1 MSDFNEFSKELQ
13 KLHSLGKTI
22 GAEDPDPKEFV
33 DQFYEIFNKYELVKP
48 EEQNYI
54 FQSNLNL
61 VFEKIFFQKPLPH
74 LKNKKIQD
82 DLEYF
87 RHKCFDL
94 ILLKN
99 HTYARKE
106 VFTLFLEHKKMKAEW
121 DLLKKVSEIEAH
133 NLIYESIKE
142 SGFLT
147 KIKYRNIDLSLYFNK
162 DRKQKPLNMLEH
174 TLCLFLTVHYPSNIG
189 IEKTFEHLYKSK
201 VLEVDFDVIKNHIQP
216 LLIKRNRL
224 NKLPKEIRD
233 GLNKNFYPFFIDKKN
248 DVFFN
253 LNTEDFHMLSLAI
266 DNAESL
272 FKYGYFYLQNGKK
285 NSDDKEFLLEYCKPE
300 YIQKIIPH
308 FFLLKHSKA
317 KSVRSKSF
325 WLNLDLNLKMNFQV
339 PEKIIKQKN
348 QIKI

>member
-1 MSDFNEFSKELQ
+1 MSDSNEFIKELQ
-13 KLHSLGKTI
+13 KLHSLEKAI
-22 GAEDPDPKEFV
+22 GSEEPDPKDFI
-33 DQFYEIFNKYELVKP
+33 DQFYEIFSKYELVKP

-106 VFTLFLEHKKMKAEW
+106 VFTLFLEHKKMKSEW
-121 DLLKKVSEIEAH
+121 NLLKEVSESEAH

-147 KIKYRNIDLSLYFNK
+147 KIKYRNIDLSQYFNQ
-162 DRKQKPLNMLEH
+162 DRTYIPLNMLEQ

-189 IEKTFEHLYKSK
+189 IEKTFEHLYQIGSLK
-201 VLEVDFDVIKNHIQP
+201 VDFDIIKNHIQP

-224 NKLPKEIRD
+224 NKLPKEILE
-233 GLNKNFYPFFIDKKN
+233 GLNQNSYPFFIDNKN

-266 DNAESL
+266 DNVESL
-272 FKYGYFYLQNGKK
+272 FKYGYFYMKDGKK
-285 NSDDKEFLLEYCKPE
+285 NNNEKEFLLEYCSPK
-300 YIQKIIPH
+300 YIQDIISK
-308 FFLLKHSKA
+308 FFLYKHSKA
-317 KSVRSKSF
+317 KAIRSKSF
-325 WLNLDLNLKMNFQV
+325 WLNLDLNLKINFNV
-339 PEKIIKQKN
+339 EEKKTIFKKP
-348 QIKI
+348 IKI